1 MVDKRAM
8 KPVRAQVS
16 PGDAHAAYSAAA
28 VAHTPDDLL
37 QRSIERDLQALVR
50 HTPAPIIRYDR
61 ECRRIFVN
69 DAFCRASGIPRAEA
83 LGDQPCDNPF
93 IRGHVQAYQHW
104 LLAVMAS
111 GRPGEIDIK
120 GEDVAGRELVH
131 RWQGVPEFGPDGQV
145 QSVLVLGRDIT
156 EQLQIERERHAREL
170 LFRSLVENSPDM
182 ITRFD
187 ANLKRIYMNPV
198 TAGLMSASA
207 LGHRPTEGTFLCD
220 PAGYERLLRGVFST
234 GAENSWQT
242 TYWATDGSRRA
253 LLLRAMPE
261 FDLEGRVA
269 TVLATGRDVH
279 DLVEE
284 RARAEQMAMTDNLTG
299 LANRSML
306 TRRLRQLQDEQR
318 AYGLAIL
325 DLDHFKNVNDTLG
338 HRSGDDL
345 LAELARRLQLV
356 LGHTGLAA
364 RLGGDEFALLLPDC
378 DDAEVLKAMAER
390 VQDALHEPVALR
402 TRSIRTSVSIG
413 LAQWAAAA
421 GPEADGD
428 ALARA
433 DLALYDAKHA
443 GRGTYRFWRAE
454 LSAHL
459 GEKTALEADLAGAA
473 ARGELRLHYQ
483 PLIRLQDGALVG
495 AEALLR
501 WVHPQR
507 GLVMPDVFIPVAES
521 GGLMPEL
528 SGWVMEQACVVAAR
542 WNQGAAGQPLR
553 ICINL
558 SSRDFADRGVAA
570 RLERALQ
577 ATACRGAWIGVE
589 ITESLLLGHGEEVE
603 SELQALRALGI
614 SVAIDDFGVG
624 YSALS
629 YLQRLRIDRLK
640 IDRSFIGRVDVD
652 ERQAALVRAC
662 IALGAALELELVAEG
677 VETEGQACVLQQL
690 GCATAQ
696 GWLYA
701 RAMPAEQFE
710 AWRRGREA

>member
-1 MVDKRAM
+1 VAAQPAPAM
-8 KPVRAQVS
+8 APMRDEV
-16 PGDAHAAYSAAA
+16 
-28 VAHTPDDLL
+28 L
-37 QRSIERDLQALVR
+37 QRNIERDLRALER
-50 HTPAPIIRYDR
+50 HTPAPIVRYDR

-83 LGDQPCDNPF
+83 LGDLPCDNPF
-93 IRGHVQAYQHW
+93 IRGHVELYQRW
-104 LLAVMAS
+104 LLEVMAS
-111 GRPGEIDIK
+111 GQPGEIDIK
-120 GEDVAGRELVH
+120 GQDGTGRDLVH

-187 ANLKRIYMNPV
+187 ANLERIYMNPV
-198 TAGLMSASA
+198 TVGLLSASA
-207 LGHRPTEGTFLCD
+207 LGHRPSDGTFLCD
-220 PAGYERLLRGVFST
+220 PAGYERLLRSVFKAGT
-234 GAENSWQT
+234 EDSWQT
-242 TYWATDGSRRA
+242 TYWAADGSRRA

-261 FDLEGRVA
+261 FDLDGRVV

-284 RARAEQMAMTDNLTG
+284 RARAEQMALTDSLTG

-306 TRRLRQLQDEQR
+306 TQHLRGLQDEQR
-318 AYGLAIL
+318 GYGLAIL
-325 DLDHFKNVNDTLG
+325 DLDHFKDVNDTLG

-345 LAELARRLQLV
+345 LSELGRRLQRV
-356 LGHTGLAA
+356 VGKAGLAA

-378 DDAEVLKAMAER
+378 ADTATLQAMAEQ
-390 VQDALHEPVALR
+390 VQQALHEPVALR
-402 TRSIRTSVSIG
+402 TRTIRPSVSIG
-413 LAQWAAAA
+413 LAHRGAQA
-421 GPEADGD
+421 GPDTDGD

-443 GRGTYRFWRAE
+443 GRGTYRFWRPE
-454 LSAHL
+454 LSNRL
-459 GEKTALEADLAGAA
+459 GERTSLEADLAGAA
-473 ARGELRLHYQ
+473 TRGELRLHYQ
-483 PLIRLQDGALVG
+483 PLIRLRDGALVG

-501 WVHPQR
+501 WAHPQR

-528 SGWVMEQACVVAAR
+528 SGWVIEQACATAAR
-542 WNQGAAGQPLR
+542 WNREGAAQPLR
-553 ICINL
+553 VCINL
-558 SSRDFADRGVAA
+558 SSRDFAEPGVAA
-570 RLERALQ
+570 RMAVALQ
-577 ATACRGAWIGVE
+577 GRRCRGDWIGVE
-589 ITESLLLGHGEEVE
+589 ITESLLLGSGNEVE
-603 SELQALRALGI
+603 CELQALRALGVN
-614 SVAIDDFGVG
+614 VAIDDFGVG

-640 IDRSFIGRVDVD
+640 IDRSFVGRVDVD
-652 ERQAALVRAC
+652 ERQAALMRAC
-662 IALGAALELELVAEG
+662 IALGAALDLELVAEG
-677 VETEGQACVLQQL
+677 VETEGQARVLKQL

-701 RAMPAEQFE
+701 RAMPPEQFE
-710 AWRRGREA
+710 AWRQGRGA